1 MCIQNAVVTC
11 KWSPGK
17 TVYFVDRLPL
27 NLIAFIKNIQQSL
40 YALHPKPKQSK
51 NKMLSQILLPQL
63 FAYSEGGMFRLTLLH
78 LATKE
83 TTELYVITMCNMKL
97 NIY

>member
-1 MCIQNAVVTC
+1 
-11 KWSPGK
+11 
-17 TVYFVDRLPL
+17 
-27 NLIAFIKNIQQSL
+27 
-40 YALHPKPKQSK
+40 
-51 NKMLSQILLPQL
+51 MLSQIFLPQL

>member
-1 MCIQNAVVTC
+1 M
-11 KWSPGK
+11 
-17 TVYFVDRLPL
+17 
-27 NLIAFIKNIQQSL
+27 
-40 YALHPKPKQSK
+40 HPKPTQSK
-51 NKMLSQILLPQL
+51 NKMLSQIFLPQL

>member
-1 MCIQNAVVTC
+1 MV
-11 KWSPGK
+11 
-17 TVYFVDRLPL
+17 
-27 NLIAFIKNIQQSL
+27 
-40 YALHPKPKQSK
+40 
-51 NKMLSQILLPQL
+51 SQIFLPQL
-63 FAYSEGGMFRLTLLH
+63 FAYSEGGMFRVTLLR

>member
-27 NLIAFIKNIQQSL
+27 NLIAFTKNIQQSL

-51 NKMLSQILLPQL
+51 NKIWAKFFYLNCLLIP
-63 FAYSEGGMFRLTLLH
+63 
-78 LATKE
+78 KE
-83 TTELYVITMCNMKL
+83 VCLDWHYFV
-97 NIY
+97 